1 MNNDLHQTLL
11 ENLFDGVYY
20 VDKNRIITFWNKAA
34 ERLTGYRPSEVLG
47 SSCSDNI
54 LKHIDSNGCEM
65 CKNGCPLHATISDG
79 QMRESLLFLH
89 HKQGH
94 RVPVHIRI
102 SPILDTHGDI
112 IGGIEI
118 FSDNSQLLFMLK
130 ELEQLKKEAHLD
142 PLLQVGNRRYAEI
155 IFQARLYE
163 LDAFDVPFGAILLDI
178 DYFKKVNDSH
188 GHAFGDEV
196 LLMVCRSIAGIL
208 RQLDSLIRWG
218 GDEFLIFLPNV
229 TKEGLQTITE
239 RIRVFVESSFIMV
252 ENQKVAV
259 TVSIGASFAQKE
271 ETLESIIKRVDLLLY
286 ESKQNGR
293 NKITFR

>member
-34 ERLTGYRPSEVLG
+34 ERLTGYSQSEVLG

-54 LKHIDSNGCEM
+54 LKHIDENGREM

-102 SPILDTHGDI
+102 SPIIDKHGDI

-118 FSDNSQLLFMLK
+118 FSDNSQPLLMLK

-142 PLLQVGNRRYAEI
+142 PLLQIGNRRYAEM

-196 LLMVCRSIAGIL
+196 LLMVCRSIGGVL

-229 TKEGLQTITE
+229 TKEGLQTIAE
-239 RIRVFVESSFIMV
+239 RIQVFIESSFIMV

-293 NKITFR
+293 NKITFG

>member
-34 ERLTGYRPSEVLG
+34 ERLTGYSQSEVLG

-54 LKHIDSNGCEM
+54 LKHIDENGREM

-102 SPILDTHGDI
+102 SPIIDKHGDI

-118 FSDNSQLLFMLK
+118 FSDNSQPLLMLK

-142 PLLQVGNRRYAEI
+142 PLLQIGNRRYAEM

-196 LLMVCRSIAGIL
+196 LLMVCRSIGGVL

-239 RIRVFVESSFIMV
+239 RIQVFIESSFIMV
-252 ENQKVAV
+252 ENQKVTV

-293 NKITFR
+293 NKLTFG

>member
-34 ERLTGYRPSEVLG
+34 ERLTGYSQSEVLG

-54 LKHIDSNGCEM
+54 LKHIDENGREM

-102 SPILDTHGDI
+102 SPIIDKHGDI

-118 FSDNSQLLFMLK
+118 FSDNSQPLLMLK

-142 PLLQVGNRRYAEI
+142 PLLQIGNRRYAEM

-196 LLMVCRSIAGIL
+196 LLMVCRSIGGVL

-229 TKEGLQTITE
+229 TKEGLQTIAE
-239 RIRVFVESSFIMV
+239 RIQVFIESSFIMV

-293 NKITFR
+293 NKLTFG

>member
-34 ERLTGYRPSEVLG
+34 ERLTGYSQSEVLG

-54 LKHIDSNGCEM
+54 LKHIDANGREM

-102 SPILDTHGDI
+102 SPIIDKHGDI

-118 FSDNSQLLFMLK
+118 FSDNSQPLLMLK

-142 PLLQVGNRRYAEI
+142 PLLQIGNRRYAEM

-196 LLMVCRSIAGIL
+196 LLMVCRSIGGVL

-229 TKEGLQTITE
+229 TKEGLQTIAE
-239 RIRVFVESSFIMV
+239 RIQVFIESSFIMV

-293 NKITFR
+293 NKLTFG

>member
-1 MNNDLHQTLL
+1 MNEDLHQTLL

-34 ERLTGYRPSEVLG
+34 ERLTGYSQSEVLG

-54 LKHIDSNGCEM
+54 LKHIDSNGREVCN
-65 CKNGCPLHATISDG
+65 NGCPLHATISDG

-102 SPILDTHGDI
+102 SPIKDKHGNI

-118 FSDNSQLLFMLK
+118 FSDNSQPLLMLK

-142 PLLQVGNRRYAEI
+142 PLLQVGNRRYAEM

-163 LDAFDVPFGAILLDI
+163 LAAFDVPFGAILLDI

-188 GHAFGDEV
+188 GHAIGDEV
-196 LLMVCRSIAGIL
+196 LLMVCRSIGGVL

-229 TKEGLQTITE
+229 TSEGLQTITE
-239 RIRVFVESSFIMV
+239 RIRIFVENSFIMV
-252 ENQKVAV
+252 GNQKVSI
-259 TVSIGASFAQKE
+259 TVSIGASFAKKE
-271 ETLESIIKRVDLLLY
+271 ETLESIIKRVDSLLY
-286 ESKQNGR
+286 ESKQSGK
-293 NKITFR
+293 NKITFG